1 MLCCPCFRYHK
12 LTNALGKVLDDFSLV
27 RYVPLNIN
35 KEESLTD
42 VLIQTDF
49 ALQYGED
56 FDVKG
61 KDFELPDPEDREWML
76 KMSSLCSTSA
86 AGGKID

>member
-1 MLCCPCFRYHK
+1 M
-12 LTNALGKVLDDFSLV
+12 TNALGKVLDDFSLV

-35 KEESLTD
+35 NEESLTD

-56 FDVKG
+56 LDVRG
-61 KDFELPDPEDREWML
+61 KDFEYPDPEDRE
-76 KMSSLCSTSA
+76 
-86 AGGKID
+86 